1 MPIFLFTDIE
11 GSTQKWE
18 KSPENMKKVL
28 MKHDDIMK
36 ATVERFGGSIIK
48 HTGDGVFAVFE
59 QGDPLTCAIEIQKA
73 LSSTDT
79 SEVGGLRVRI
89 GMHAGHPEKRGDD
102 YFGPVINRT
111 ARVMAAAW
119 GGQIVLTPTA
129 AQEGSLPDQASLKD
143 LGTHLLK
150 DLCEPQPLLELAHP
164 ELPFK
169 DFPSLRSLSSHPHNL
184 PVQSTPFLGREKE
197 LAETTKLLRDP
208 SCRLLTLVGPGGIG
222 KTRLA
227 LQASAERIEDFR
239 HGVFFIPL
247 APLISVDFLISTI
260 ADALKF
266 SFYSKDE
273 EKVQLLNY
281 LREKEMLLIMDS
293 FEHLMQGAA
302 VIADVLNAAPK
313 VKILVTSRELLNL
326 KGEWVLQIDGM
337 EVPSGEQI
345 DIEGYSA
352 VQLFFHSAR
361 RVDTKIM
368 FSPKDTKE
376 VIRICQ
382 LVGGLPLGIELAS
395 VWLRTLSLKEITK
408 EIEKSIDFL
417 ETSLRDVPQRHRSLK
432 AVFEYSWDLLS
443 DAERDIL
450 MKLSVFSGEFD
461 RTAAE
466 EITGANLA
474 TLVGLV
480 EKSLLRKTATGRYEL
495 LDILRRYASQKLEA
509 SADIK
514 KHVHDLHCSY
524 FMKYVEDSETAL
536 LGADQKNAAARF
548 STNLENV
555 RAAWR
560 WAVDNDLGN
569 ELNKAI
575 NGLYVF
581 YTRHSRYREGEEIF
595 RETVNVLE
603 RKKEKDSVYVKAIKA
618 YGTFMSMIGRT
629 EQAREVLHK
638 GLAAARDMG
647 EDSEAAHILS
657 VLGAVVST
665 LGEYGSAMMHHE
677 ESLTIYRE
685 QNDQS
690 GMARALYHLASA
702 VDSLGDYEKAQ
713 EFGLESLRIRRE
725 TGDIWGEASCLN
737 LLGNIAHTLGDFD
750 AAKKRYEESFT
761 LSEQLGDR
769 AGMARIFNNLGN
781 VYSQNGEHEKA
792 LKNYEDSLN
801 IFRELGNVRGVASAL
816 ANFGTVARKKGD
828 YETAQNAHQQGLQY
842 CREIGY
848 QVGIAV
854 LYSNLAADFREI
866 GDISKAYEFERKSLE
881 ISEQIGD
888 KWVIGMSLENLA
900 DLSYRKGD
908 YEESKTYCHESLK
921 IAIKYKIVPLM
932 LASFVSIARL
942 LTREEKKEDAL
953 RLLFLVREHPA
964 ATAETKRDAGTY
976 TNELKA
982 ALSPA
987 TFNAVM
993 EKAEKERPEHVAEEI
1008 VNTLT

>member
-1 MPIFLFTDIE
+1 
-11 GSTQKWE
+11 
-18 KSPENMKKVL
+18 
-28 MKHDDIMK
+28 
-36 ATVERFGGSIIK
+36 IK

-59 QGDPLTCAIEIQKA
+59 QGEPLTCAIEMQKA
-73 LSSTDT
+73 LSSTDAR
-79 SEVGGLRVRI
+79 EVGGLRVRI
-89 GMHAGHPEKRGDD
+89 GMHAGHPEKRGND

-119 GGQIVLTPTA
+119 GGQIVLTPA
-129 AQEGSLPDQASLKD
+129 AARAGSLPEKAELKD

-150 DLCEPQPLLELAHP
+150 DLCEPQPLLELTHP

-184 PVQSTPFLGREKE
+184 PVQSTPFLGRERE

-208 SCRLLTLVGPGGIG
+208 SCRLLTLIGAGGIG

-227 LQASAERIEDFR
+227 LQAAAERIEDFE

-247 APLISVDFLISTI
+247 APLISVEFLISTI

-281 LREKEMLLIMDS
+281 LREKEMLLIMDN

-302 VIADVLNAAPK
+302 VIADILNAAPK

-326 KGEWVLQIDGM
+326 KGEWVLQIEGM
-337 EVPSGEQI
+337 EIPPGEQI

-368 FSPKDTKE
+368 FSPQDKKD

-408 EIEKSIDFL
+408 EIERSIDFL

-432 AVFEYSWDLLS
+432 AVFEYSWDLLPN
-443 DAERDIL
+443 AERDIL
-450 MKLSVFSGEFD
+450 MKLSVFHGEFN

-474 TLVGLV
+474 TLAGLV
-480 EKSLLRKTATGRYEL
+480 EKSLLRKTAAGCYEL
-495 LDILRRYASQKLEA
+495 LDILRRYASQKLAA
-509 SADIK
+509 SPDTK
-514 KHVHDLHCSY
+514 KRVHDHHCSY
-524 FMKYVEDSETAL
+524 FMKYVEESEAAF
-536 LGADQKNAAARF
+536 LGADQKNVAAQFGA
-548 STNLENV
+548 NIENI
-555 RAAWR
+555 RSAWR
-560 WAVDNDLGN
+560 WAVDNDLGD

-575 NGLYVF
+575 NGLYMF

-595 RETVNVLE
+595 RETVTVLE
-603 RKKEKDSVYVKAIKA
+603 RKKEKDIVYIKALKA
-618 YGTFMSMIGRT
+618 YGTFMSMIGKT
-629 EQAREVLHK
+629 EQSRDILHK
-638 GLAAARDMG
+638 SLSAARDMN
-647 EDSEAAHILS
+647 EDSETAHILN
-657 VLGAVVST
+657 VLGAVVGT

-677 ESLTIYRE
+677 ESLAIYRKK
-685 QNDQS
+685 NDQS
-690 GMARALYHLASA
+690 GMARALYHLAST

-713 EFGLESLRIRRE
+713 EFGQESLRIRRE

-737 LLGNIAHTLGDFD
+737 LLGNIAHTLGNFD
-750 AAKKRYEESFT
+750 DAKKYYEESFT
-761 LSEQLGDR
+761 LSERLGDR

-781 VYSQNGEHEKA
+781 VYSQNGEHVKA

-828 YETAQNAHQQGLQY
+828 YETAQNAHEQGLQY
-842 CREIGY
+842 CQEI
-848 QVGIAV
+848 
-854 LYSNLAADFREI
+854 
-866 GDISKAYEFERKSLE
+866 
-881 ISEQIGD
+881 
-888 KWVIGMSLENLA
+888 
-900 DLSYRKGD
+900 
-908 YEESKTYCHESLK
+908 
-921 IAIKYKIVPLM
+921 
-932 LASFVSIARL
+932 
-942 LTREEKKEDAL
+942 
-953 RLLFLVREHPA
+953 
-964 ATAETKRDAGTY
+964 
-976 TNELKA
+976 
-982 ALSPA
+982 
-987 TFNAVM
+987 
-993 EKAEKERPEHVAEEI
+993 
-1008 VNTLT
+1008 